1 MTFDVMQ
8 QTWQE
13 YELVESF
20 PREMY
25 LGTSNG

>member
-1 MTFDVMQ
+1 ML

-25 LGTSNG
+25 PGASNGKLEVW